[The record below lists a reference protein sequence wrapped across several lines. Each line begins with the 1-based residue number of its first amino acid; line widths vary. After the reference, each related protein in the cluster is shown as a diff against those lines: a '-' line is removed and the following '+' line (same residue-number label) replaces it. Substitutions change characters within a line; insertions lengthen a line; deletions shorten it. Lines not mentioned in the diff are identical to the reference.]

1 MGRLWQA
8 AGTVASVLRPRLL
21 EKAAACGLRSL
32 FVGFETLD
40 ADNLRA
46 QQKPHNLRRDY
57 GEAIRRLHGLG
68 VMVNGSFVFGMDA
81 DDDGVFGRTVEWA
94 VGQGI
99 ETATFHILTP
109 YPGTVT
115 FQQMEAQGRI
125 LHRDWDL
132 YDTRHVVFRP
142 ARLRAEA
149 LEAGYWRAYRDFYG
163 WRNIVRGAATKPTL
177 GGALRH
183 AAYAAGWK
191 KFEPL
196 WDWLIR
202 ARRVGRALPV
212 LESVLQGFTRGPRR
226 PASARSDQGA
236 EDLVRDERA
245 AVERDQPGL
254 EGIGEGEPEFLEG
267 IDAVAAAEGRDVD
280 AARAAQPGEQRLRPA
295 R

>member
-1 MGRLWQA
+1 
-8 AGTVASVLRPRLL
+8 
-21 EKAAACGLRSL
+21 
-32 FVGFETLD
+32 
-40 ADNLRA
+40 
-46 QQKPHNLRRDY
+46 
-57 GEAIRRLHGLG
+57 
-68 VMVNGSFVFGMDA
+68 MVNGSFVFGMDE
-81 DDDGVFGRTVEWA
+81 DDESVFDRTVEWA

-149 LEAGYWRAYRDFYG
+149 LEAGYWRAYRDFYR

-177 GGALRH
+177 AGALRH

-212 LESVLQGFTRGPRR
+212 LETV
-226 PASARSDQGA
+226 
-236 EDLVRDERA
+236 
-245 AVERDQPGL
+245 L
-254 EGIGEGEPEFLEG
+254 EGS
-267 IDAVAAAEGRDVD
+267 AASV
-280 AARAAQPGEQRLRPA
+280 RAGAGPA
-295 R
+295 RLPRAGRIRATLPAFR